1 MDNNVQ
7 VCGTW
12 TDNEILSE
20 TIENTSESED
30 EPQNEEEVIFTQV
43 TIQQAKDALKT
54 LRNFVETTTGMDD
67 KAFSALNNLEDV
79 VAEKSNIK
87 QTLMT
92 DLFKKE

>member
-1 MDNNVQ
+1 MDNNVY

-30 EPQNEEEVIFTQV
+30 ENEKEIIFDV
-43 TIQQAKDALKT
+43 TIQQAKHALKT
-54 LRNFVETTTGMDD
+54 LRNFVETTISMED
-67 KAFSALNNLEDV
+67 KTFSALSNLEDV
-79 VAEKSNIK
+79 VAERSIIK

-92 DLFKKE
+92 DFFLKK